1 MFAMHTRAKQIAR
14 GAADALRALR
24 FPSVVAQSDGFN
36 NFHVQRCFA
45 AGPSFEYEPDYSK
58 KHDIVRKSGVDVL
71 HDPLYNKGTGFP
83 HAERE
88 RLGVRGLL
96 PPGTLSMERQAA
108 RVLDDYQYGRD
119 FIDPSHVKD
128 GGVTKDHTR
137 QWKVLQELQD
147 RNETLF
153 YKVLLDNFSEMA
165 PIVYT
170 PTVGWACLNYHK
182 LYRRPRGMFFSA
194 NDKNEMSAMIWNW
207 PAQEVDAVVVTDG
220 SRILGLGDLGLNGLG
235 ISIGKLDLY
244 CAAAGFHPARVMPCV
259 IDVGTDNEAL
269 RNDPMYMGLQHPRLQ
284 GDAYFEILDEFVEAV
299 MSRWPK
305 TVLQF
310 EDFQLQYAHTLLQ
323 RYKHQHLV
331 FNDDIQG
338 TAATALAGVYGALK
352 VQGTPAH
359 GLTQQRI
366 VVLGA
371 GSAGMGVS
379 TMMAQG
385 MVKHGLD
392 FEDAAKRFWILDK
405 NGLITRKRPDDEL
418 SDVVRPFAAIGEDDI
433 EGEDLLSVVKRVK
446 PTILIGL
453 SGAGPLFTA
462 EVLTAMGAC
471 NERPIIFPM
480 SNPTYRSECTSD
492 DAQKYTGGRAIFASG
507 SPQPDA
513 QYEGRRICS
522 SQANNMYIFPGL
534 AMGAHLGQTGII
546 TDMMMTAAAEA
557 LPKLIPQ
564 VDLDKGVVY
573 PRLSNIRQISQ
584 HVAMDVIKIAA
595 EEGHL
600 SSVKAMR
607 ALANSDEALLHWIDA
622 HMYKPKY
629 NSLIRLPTGVLE

>member
-1 MFAMHTRAKQIAR
+1 MLRWCHRQALQAGATFLRQMHRTTSVSAIYPQTASVSVRFFADQPT
-14 GAADALRALR
+14 
-24 FPSVVAQSDGFN
+24 FP
-36 NFHVQRCFA
+36 
-45 AGPSFEYEPDYSK
+45 YEPEYGA
-58 KHDIVRKSGVDVL
+58 KHDIVRKHGVDVL

-83 HAERE
+83 LSERE
-88 RLGVRGLL
+88 RLGIRGLL
-96 PPGTLSMERQAA
+96 PPGNLTMDRQAA
-108 RVLDDYQYGRD
+108 RVLDDYLYGRD
-119 FIDPSHVKD
+119 YIDPSHIKD
-128 GGVTKDHTR
+128 GGVTKEHTR

-153 YKVLLDNFSEMA
+153 YKVLLDNFTQMA

-182 LYRRPRGMFFSA
+182 LFRRPRGMYFSA
-194 NDKNEMSAMIWNW
+194 QDKNEMAAMIWNW
-207 PAQEVDAVVVTDG
+207 PAHEVDAIVVTDG

-235 ISIGKLDLY
+235 ISVGKLDLY
-244 CAAAGFHPARVMPCV
+244 CAAAGFHPARVLPCV
-259 IDVGTDNEAL
+259 IDVGTNNEAL
-269 RNDPMYMGLQHPRLQ
+269 RNDSMYMGLNQPRLT
-284 GDAYFEILDEFVEAV
+284 GNAYYEILDEFVEAV

-305 TVLQF
+305 AVLQF
-310 EDFQLQYAHTLLQ
+310 EDFQLSHAHPLLQ
-323 RYKHQHLV
+323 RYKDQHLV

-338 TAATALAGVYGALK
+338 TAATALAGIYGALK
-352 VQGTPAH
+352 VQGKPAH
-359 GLTQQRI
+359 SLTQQRI

-379 TMMAQG
+379 TMIAQG
-385 MVKHGLD
+385 MVKHGLEY
-392 FEDAAKRFWILDK
+392 EDAAKQLWILDAK
-405 NGLITRKRPDDEL
+405 GLITKHRPAEEL
-418 SDVVRPFAAIGEDDI
+418 SDVQRPFAAVGDDDV
-433 EGEDLLSVVKRVK
+433 EGESLIDTVKRVK
-446 PTILIGL
+446 PSILIGL
-453 SGAGPLFTA
+453 AGAGPLFTPD
-462 EVLTAMGAC
+462 VLRAMGEC

-492 DAQKYTGGRAIFASG
+492 GAQRYTGGRAIFASG

-513 QYEGRRICS
+513 DYEGRRICS

-534 AMGAHLGQTGII
+534 AMGAHLGQTGTI